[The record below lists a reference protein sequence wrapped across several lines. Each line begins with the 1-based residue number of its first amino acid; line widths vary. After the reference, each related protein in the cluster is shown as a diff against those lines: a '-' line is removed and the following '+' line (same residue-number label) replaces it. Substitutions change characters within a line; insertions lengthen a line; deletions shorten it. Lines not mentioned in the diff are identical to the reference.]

1 MAKEVLISELTVG
14 ELQKVIKQT
23 VQEAMAEVLIEFT
36 IAAELDAE
44 VTYRAEMADCLRSHL
59 QDKPFGGFLEFED
72 ALELDD

>member
-1 MAKEVLISELTVG
+1 MANELLISDLTVG
-14 ELQKVIKQT
+14 ELQSLIKKT

-59 QDKPFGGFLEFED
+59 QDKPFGFLEFED